1 MAEFKLSK
9 KSSIKS
15 NKSNWSRASSFASED
30 SGTWQGNAVHTV
42 KVISIPSHDDT
53 LGNEKHTGN
62 FQKKSQVNLICVR
75 SYFLTFCKYQIMYL
89 LTYFHV

>member
-15 NKSNWSRASSFASED
+15 NKSRASSFASED
-30 SGTWQGNAVHTV
+30 SGTWQGPAVHSV
-42 KVISIPSHDDT
+42 KIISIPSHDDT

-62 FQKKSQVNLICVR
+62 FQRKSQLI
-75 SYFLTFCKYQIMYL
+75 
-89 LTYFHV
+89 